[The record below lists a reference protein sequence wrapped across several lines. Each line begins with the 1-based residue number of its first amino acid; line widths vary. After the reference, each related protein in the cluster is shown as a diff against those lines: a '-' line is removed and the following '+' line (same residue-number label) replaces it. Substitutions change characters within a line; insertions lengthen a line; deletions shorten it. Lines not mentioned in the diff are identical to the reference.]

1 MKKCV
6 NFFDVNEDR
15 LNIVFILKRAIDLS
29 NNALTNIIGYLS
41 YVLYN
46 ACIYCKGL
54 NVCICVIDDF
64 SIPS

>member
-15 LNIVFILKRAIDLS
+15 LNIVFILKRATDLS
-29 NNALTNIIGYLS
+29 INAMTNIIGYLS

-46 ACIYCKGL
+46 GCIYCK
-54 NVCICVIDDF
+54 
-64 SIPS
+64 

>member
-15 LNIVFILKRAIDLS
+15 LNIVFILKRATDLS
-29 NNALTNIIGYLS
+29 INAITNIIGYLS

-46 ACIYCKGL
+46 TCIYCKGL

-64 SIPS
+64 SIRS

>member
-46 ACIYCKGL
+46 ACIYGKGL

-64 SIPS
+64 SIQS

>member
-15 LNIVFILKRAIDLS
+15 LNIAFILKRATDLS
-29 NNALTNIIGYLS
+29 INVMTKIIGYLS

-46 ACIYCKGL
+46 ACIYCIGI

-64 SIPS
+64 SIRS

>member
-1 MKKCV
+1 MNQCV

-15 LNIVFILKRAIDLS
+15 LNIVFILKRAI
-29 NNALTNIIGYLS
+29 NAMTNIIGYLS

-46 ACIYCKGL
+46 TCIYCKGL

-64 SIPS
+64 SIQS

>member
-15 LNIVFILKRAIDLS
+15 LNIVFIHKRATDLS
-29 NNALTNIIGYLS
+29 INAMTNIIGYLS

-46 ACIYCKGL
+46 TCIYCKGL

-64 SIPS
+64 SIQS